1 MTKRIGIVV
10 LGCCV
15 LSAVIGT
22 YVHAQRRGMGG
33 FAAMRMLPLEQEWAQ
48 ICFDLEATDEQVIA
62 LRKTYKK
69 AWDERATLLAEV
81 AQAGLPAE
89 EMAEIFGE
97 IREELN
103 NARKSVLKKEQLK
116 KLEEI
121 EEQNRQRMERFRQG
135 GMGRSR

>member
-1 MTKRIGIVV
+1 MKRVGKAILVF
-10 LGCCV
+10 CV
-15 LSAVIGT
+15 FSALIGT
-22 YVHAQRRGMGG
+22 CVYAQRRGPGG

-48 ICFDLEATDEQVIA
+48 ICFDLEATDDQVTA
-62 LRKTYKK
+62 LRKTYKA
-69 AWDERATLLAEV
+69 AWDERSTLMAE
-81 AQAGLPAE
+81 AAEAGLPAE
-89 EMAEIFGE
+89 ELMEMFGE